1 MNNREPMT
9 MQFSR
14 FQHTVLGMLILGTL
28 FGVQALSA
36 QTVNTSNSGSRSS
49 INPQIID
56 VGRFDAPSPV
66 PPAPWQ
72 LITLSNNIKP
82 TQYAVVRWDGVMA
95 IESIAD
101 HSMALMARPLSI
113 DLTKTPVLCWRWRI
127 ADVLQTADMRKKTG
141 DDYAARVYVA
151 LKLPPQALGFGLRAK
166 LALARSI
173 YGEHVP
179 DAALNYVWD
188 NRFPTGTIAPNAYTD
203 RTQMIVMRSGRQDIK
218 RWVNERRDVLA
229 DATQLFGSY
238 DHQAVSLAVAS
249 DTDNTGER
257 AKAGFADMHFVSRE
271 QPCAL

>member
-1 MNNREPMT
+1 MNNHEPIT
-9 MQFSR
+9 MPYPRCQSP
-14 FQHTVLGMLILGTL
+14 VLGMLVFGAM
-28 FGVQALSA
+28 FGVHALSA
-36 QTVNTSNSGSRSS
+36 QATMTSNTDNSANNKS
-49 INPQIID
+49 QIID
-56 VGRFDAPSPV
+56 VGRFNAPSSV

-72 LITLSNNIKP
+72 LITLSNKIKP
-82 TQYAVVRWDGVMA
+82 TQYAVVRWGGAMA
-95 IESIAD
+95 IESLAD
-101 HSMALMARPLSI
+101 NSMALMARPLNI

-127 ADVLQTADMRKKTG
+127 EDVLQTADMRKKTG

-151 LKLPPQALGFGLRAK
+151 LKLPPQALGFGLRTK

-188 NRFPTGTIAPNAYTD
+188 NRYPAGTIAPNAYTD
-203 RTQMIVMRSGRQDIK
+203 RTQMMVMRSGRQDIK

-271 QPCAL
+271 QPCAH